1 MRIYKWLRKKYW
13 QWKMNRLLRK
23 ARRSYSKLQELL
35 GEAMIVN
42 LNDLMSNVEDMSKDI
57 KQRLT

>member
-1 MRIYKWLRKKYW
+1 
-13 QWKMNRLLRK
+13 MNRSLRK

>member
-1 MRIYKWLRKKYW
+1 MKLYRWLRMKYW

-23 ARRSYSKLQELL
+23 ARRSYSTLQGLL

-42 LNDLMSNVEDMSKDI
+42 LNDLMSNVENMSKDI